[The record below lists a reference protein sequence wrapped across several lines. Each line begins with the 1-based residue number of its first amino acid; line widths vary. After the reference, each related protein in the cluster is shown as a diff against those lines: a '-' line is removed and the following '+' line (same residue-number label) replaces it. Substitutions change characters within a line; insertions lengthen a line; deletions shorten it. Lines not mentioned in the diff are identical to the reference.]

1 MITFAQQKFHIMA
14 EKELYDSESM
24 IMRAQYAMSL
34 IEDSWREG
42 NLSDMERED
51 FKRQISE
58 LLQGMTALL
67 DSNTKLGQELSE
79 AREDLTKARN
89 DLSSAQDDLLK
100 ANKKIDI
107 LQSEI
112 KYLKGKQNASNRH
125 RFGDKGEKNT
135 NGTSKSKGRTKDED
149 ENDYIEN
156 EGRNGNPSD
165 QCGSSSSEATSGGS
179 SPTPAEKAPR
189 DTSNRPDHYNTMHAD
204 VYVEHDCDLDAL
216 KAMGLTFLHYSRP
229 IDQFDRISVI
239 RQDRYKTA
247 WVRDKDGNEYAI
259 FIPKANDV
267 ASRPCVFANE
277 YSYDRPRL
285 VAHTSCT
292 HSLLSDLAV
301 NRFQYAMTSGR
312 EMTRM
317 LNEKMHMAPQT
328 IFNWLKWGA
337 EELKGGLK
345 HIKKKLLKHGT
356 VVYCDETWVDV
367 KVVEADG
374 TVHYV
379 KRYMWVIVNL
389 TTKVCYYLYGDRKRE
404 TIEKFLGDF
413 KGTLMTDA
421 YAAYAF
427 FNKLKDCTHVCCW
440 AHARRIFVSALRD
453 YKDEMARVFIDLIKL
468 LYKVELEN
476 IFFHRTEQ
484 EVVKTRKLES
494 IPILSQ
500 LLQKAN
506 ELLKMSD
513 SKKIRISEKL
523 HQALKYM
530 TNNWQELYGY
540 VNIGNVL
547 IDNNC
552 CERAVRPFTNLRK
565 NFGGFSSE
573 AGAIVAAIYL
583 TFVET
588 CKLMK
593 KTALDFFKGFFG
605 MTTSGRTDYELIVQE
620 LLC

>member
-1 MITFAQQKFHIMA
+1 MITFALQKFHIMA
-14 EKELYDSESM
+14 EKERYDTERM

-34 IEDSWREG
+34 IEDSWRGG

-51 FKRQISE
+51 FRRQISE
-58 LLQGMTALL
+58 LLQGMTTLL
-67 DSNTKLGQELSE
+67 DSNTRLGQELSD
-79 AREDLTKARN
+79 ARKDLDAARD
-89 DLSSAQDDLLK
+89 DLSK
-100 ANKKIDI
+100 AKKRIGV
-107 LQSEI
+107 LESEI

-125 RFGDKGEKNT
+125 RYGDNGEKNI

-156 EGRNGNPSD
+156 EGRNVTPATEGE
-165 QCGSSSSEATSGGS
+165 SSSSETSNTE
-179 SPTPAEKAPR
+179 SPKTPVEKSPR

-216 KAMGLTFLHYSRP
+216 KAMGLTFIRYTRP

-247 WVRDKDGNEYAI
+247 WVRDKDGKEFAI
-259 FIPKANDV
+259 FIPKADDA
-267 ASRPCVFANE
+267 ASRPCVFSNE
-277 YSYDRPRL
+277 NSYDRPRL

-337 EELKGGLK
+337 EELKVGLK
-345 HIKKKLLKHGT
+345 YIKKKLLKHGT
-356 VVYCDETWVDV
+356 VVYCDETWVDA
-367 KVVEADG
+367 KVREADG
-374 TVHYV
+374 TEHYV

-413 KGTLMTDA
+413 RGTLMTDA

-453 YKDEMARVFIDLIKL
+453 FKDEMAGAFIDLIKL

-484 EVVKTRKLES
+484 EVVKARKQEA

-500 LLQKAN
+500 LLQKAT

-513 SKKIRISEKL
+513 SKQVTISEKL

-530 TNNWQELYGY
+530 INNWQELYGY

-573 AGAIVAAIYL
+573 AGARVTATYL

>member
-1 MITFAQQKFHIMA
+1 MITFALQKFHIMA
-14 EKELYDSESM
+14 EKERYDTERM

-34 IEDSWREG
+34 IEDSWRGG

-51 FKRQISE
+51 FKSQIAE
-58 LLQGMTALL
+58 LLQGMTTLL
-67 DSNTKLGQELSE
+67 DSNTRLGQELADAKKDLDA
-79 AREDLTKARN
+79 ARD
-89 DLSSAQDDLLK
+89 DLSK
-100 ANKKIDI
+100 ANKKIGV
-107 LQSEI
+107 LESEI

-125 RFGDKGEKNT
+125 RYGDNGEKNI

-156 EGRNGNPSD
+156 EGRNVTPATEGD
-165 QCGSSSSEATSGGS
+165 ISSSETSNTE
-179 SPTPAEKAPR
+179 SPKAPVEKSPR

-216 KAMGLTFLHYSRP
+216 KAMGLTFIRYSRP

-247 WVRDKDGNEYAI
+247 WVRDKDGKEFAI
-259 FIPKANDV
+259 FIPKADDA
-267 ASRPCVFANE
+267 ASRPCVFSNE
-277 YSYDRPRL
+277 NSYDRPRL

-345 HIKKKLLKHGT
+345 YIKKKLLKHGT
-356 VVYCDETWVDV
+356 VVYCDETWVDA
-367 KVVEADG
+367 KVREADG
-374 TVHYV
+374 TEHYV

-413 KGTLMTDA
+413 RGTLMTDA

-453 YKDEMARVFIDLIKL
+453 FKDEMAGAFIDLIKL
-468 LYKVELEN
+468 LYKVGLEN

-484 EVVKTRKLES
+484 EVFNARKQEV

-500 LLQKAN
+500 LLQKAT
-506 ELLKMSD
+506 EQLKMSD
-513 SKKIRISEKL
+513 SKQVTILEKL

-530 TNNWQELYGY
+530 INNWQEPYGY

-573 AGAIVAAIYL
+573 AGARVAAIYL

>member
-1 MITFAQQKFHIMA
+1 
-14 EKELYDSESM
+14 
-24 IMRAQYAMSL
+24 MRAQYAMSL
-34 IEDSWREG
+34 IEDSWRGG

-51 FKRQISE
+51 FKSQIAE
-58 LLQGMTALL
+58 LLQGMTTLL
-67 DSNTKLGQELSE
+67 DSNTRLGQELADAKKDLDA
-79 AREDLTKARN
+79 ARD
-89 DLSSAQDDLLK
+89 DLSK
-100 ANKKIDI
+100 ANKKIGV
-107 LQSEI
+107 LESEI

-125 RFGDKGEKNT
+125 RYGDNGEKNI

-156 EGRNGNPSD
+156 EGRNVTPATEGD
-165 QCGSSSSEATSGGS
+165 SSSSETSNTE
-179 SPTPAEKAPR
+179 SPKAPVEKSPR

-216 KAMGLTFLHYSRP
+216 KAMGLTFIRYSRP

-247 WVRDKDGNEYAI
+247 WVRDKDGKEFAI
-259 FIPKANDV
+259 FIPKADDA
-267 ASRPCVFANE
+267 ASRPCVFSNE
-277 YSYDRPRL
+277 NSYDRPRL

-345 HIKKKLLKHGT
+345 YIKKKLLKHGT
-356 VVYCDETWVDV
+356 VVYCDETWVDA
-367 KVVEADG
+367 KVREADG
-374 TVHYV
+374 TEHYV

-389 TTKVCYYLYGDRKRE
+389 TTKVCYY
-404 TIEKFLGDF
+404 
-413 KGTLMTDA
+413 LMTDA

-453 YKDEMARVFIDLIKL
+453 FKDEMAGAFIDLIKL

-484 EVVKTRKLES
+484 EVVKARKQEA

-500 LLQKAN
+500 LLQKAT

-513 SKKIRISEKL
+513 SKQVTISEKL

-530 TNNWQELYGY
+530 INNWQELYGY

-573 AGAIVAAIYL
+573 AGARVAAIYL

>member
-34 IEDSWREG
+34 IEDSWRDG

-107 LQSEI
+107 LKSEI

-453 YKDEMARVFIDLIKL
+453 YKDEMAREFIDLIKL

-494 IPILSQ
+494 IAILSQ

>member
-42 NLSDMERED
+42 NLSYMERED

-156 EGRNGNPSD
+156 EGRNGNPSVQGD
-165 QCGSSSSEATSGGS
+165 STSSESTSAGSPATH
-179 SPTPAEKAPR
+179 AEKAPR

-216 KAMGLTFLHYSRP
+216 KAMGLTFLRYSRP
-229 IDQFDRISVI
+229 VDQFDRISVI

-247 WVRDKDGNEYAI
+247 WVRDKDGKEFAI
-259 FIPKANDV
+259 FIPKANDA
-267 ASRPCVFANE
+267 ASRPCVFSNE
-277 YSYDRPRL
+277 NSYDRPRL

-345 HIKKKLLKHGT
+345 HIKKKLLKQGT
-356 VVYCDETWVDV
+356 VVYCDETWVDA
-367 KVVEADG
+367 KVREADG

-389 TTKVCYYLYGDRKRE
+389 TTKVCYYLYGNRKRE

-427 FNKLKDCTHVCCW
+427 FSKLKKCTHVCCW

-453 YKDEMARVFIDLIKL
+453 YKDEMAREFIDLIKL

-476 IFFHRTEQ
+476 IFFHRTEE
-484 EVVKTRKLES
+484 EVVKARKLES

-506 ELLKMSD
+506 KLLKMSD

-552 CERAVRPFTNLRK
+552 CERAIRPFTNLRK

-573 AGAIVAAIYL
+573 SGARVAATYL

-605 MTTSGRTDYELIVQE
+605 MTTSGRKDYELIVQE

>member
-1 MITFAQQKFHIMA
+1 MQEPINMITFALQKFHIMA
-14 EKELYDSESM
+14 EKERYDTERM

-34 IEDSWREG
+34 IEDSWRGG

-51 FKRQISE
+51 FRRQIAE
-58 LLQGMTALL
+58 LLQGMTTLL
-67 DSNTKLGQELSE
+67 DSNTRLGQELSDAKKDLDA
-79 AREDLTKARN
+79 ARD
-89 DLSSAQDDLLK
+89 DLSK
-100 ANKKIDI
+100 ANKKIGV
-107 LQSEI
+107 LESEI

-125 RFGDKGEKNT
+125 RYGDKGEKDT
-135 NGTSKSKGRTKDED
+135 KGTSKSKGRTKDED
-149 ENDYIEN
+149 ENDYIES
-156 EGRNGNPSD
+156 EGRNVTPATEGD
-165 QCGSSSSEATSGGS
+165 SSSSETSNTE
-179 SPTPAEKAPR
+179 SPKTHVEKSPR

-216 KAMGLTFLHYSRP
+216 KAMGLTFIRYSRP

-247 WVRDKDGNEYAI
+247 WVRDKDGKEFAI
-259 FIPKANDV
+259 FIPKANDA

-292 HSLLSDLAV
+292 HCLLSDLAV

-337 EELKGGLK
+337 KELKGGLK
-345 HIKKKLLKHGT
+345 YIKKKLLKHGT
-356 VVYCDETWVDV
+356 VVYCDETWVDA
-367 KVVEADG
+367 KVSEADG
-374 TVHYV
+374 TEHYV

-453 YKDEMARVFIDLIKL
+453 YKDEMAKAFIDLIKL

-484 EVVKTRKLES
+484 EVVKARKKEA

-500 LLQKAN
+500 LLQKAT

-513 SKKIRISEKL
+513 SKKVTISEKL

-530 TNNWQELYGY
+530 LNNWQELYAY

-573 AGAIVAAIYL
+573 AGARVAAIYL

-593 KTALDFFKGFFG
+593 KTSLDFFKGFFG

>member
-1 MITFAQQKFHIMA
+1 MA
-14 EKELYDSESM
+14 EKARIDIERM
-24 IMRAQYAMSL
+24 VMRARYAMSL
-34 IEDSWREG
+34 IEDSSREG
-42 NLSDMERED
+42 KLSDMERED
-51 FKRQISE
+51 FKRQIAE
-58 LLQGMTALL
+58 LLQGMTTLL
-67 DSNTKLGQELSE
+67 DSNTRMGQELAE
-79 AREDLTKARN
+79 ARKDLQAARS
-89 DLSSAQDDLLK
+89 DLSCARSDLSCAQDDLSK
-100 ANKKIDI
+100 ANKKISL

-112 KYLKGKQNASNRH
+112 KYLKGKQTASNRH
-125 RFGDKGEKNT
+125 RYGDKGEKNT
-135 NGTSKSKGRTKDED
+135 SGTSRSKGRTKDED

-156 EGRNGNPSD
+156 EGRKGNPPGEED
-165 QCGSSSSEATSGGS
+165 NSSSKSTSTDS
-179 SPTPAEKAPR
+179 STAPAEKSPR
-189 DTSNRPDHYNTMHAD
+189 DTVNRPDHYNTMHAD
-204 VYVEHDCDLDAL
+204 VYVEHDCDLEAL

-247 WVRDKDGNEYAI
+247 WVRDKDGKEFAV
-259 FIPKANDV
+259 FIPKADDA

-312 EMTRM
+312 EITRL
-317 LNEKMHMAPQT
+317 LNEKMRMAPQT

-337 EELKGGLK
+337 EELKGGLS
-345 HIKKKLLKHGT
+345 HIKRKLLKHGT

-367 KVVEADG
+367 KVVAADG
-374 TVHYV
+374 TFHYV
-379 KRYMWVIVNL
+379 KRYMWVMVNL
-389 TTKVCYYLYGDRKRE
+389 TTKVCYYLYGDRSRE
-404 TIEKFLGDF
+404 TIKKFLGDF
-413 KGTLMTDA
+413 RGTLMTDA

-427 FNKLKDCTHVCCW
+427 FSKLKDCTHVCCW

-453 YKDEMARVFIDLIKL
+453 YKDELAGEFIELIKL

-476 IFFHRTEQ
+476 ILFHRTEQ
-484 EVVKTRKLES
+484 EVVKARKAEA

-500 LLQKAN
+500 LLQKAT

-513 SKKIRISEKL
+513 GKRITISEKL

-530 TNNWQELYGY
+530 LNNWQELYGY

-573 AGAIVAAIYL
+573 TGAVVAATYL

-605 MTTSGRTDYELIVQE
+605 MTSSGRTDYELITQE

>member
-1 MITFAQQKFHIMA
+1 MITFALQKFHIMA
-14 EKELYDSESM
+14 EKERYDTERM

-34 IEDSWREG
+34 IEDSWRGG

-51 FKRQISE
+51 FKSQIAE
-58 LLQGMTALL
+58 LLQGMTTLL
-67 DSNTKLGQELSE
+67 DSNTRLGQELADAKKDLDA
-79 AREDLTKARN
+79 ARD
-89 DLSSAQDDLLK
+89 DLSK
-100 ANKKIDI
+100 ANKKIGV
-107 LQSEI
+107 LESEI

-125 RFGDKGEKNT
+125 RYGDNGEKNI

-156 EGRNGNPSD
+156 EGRNVTPATEGD
-165 QCGSSSSEATSGGS
+165 ISSSETSNTE
-179 SPTPAEKAPR
+179 SPKAPVEKSPR

-216 KAMGLTFLHYSRP
+216 KAMGLTFIRYSRP

-247 WVRDKDGNEYAI
+247 WVRDKDGKEFAI
-259 FIPKANDV
+259 FIPKADDA
-267 ASRPCVFANE
+267 ASRPCVFSNE
-277 YSYDRPRL
+277 NSYDRPRL

-345 HIKKKLLKHGT
+345 YIKKKLLKHGT
-356 VVYCDETWVDV
+356 VVYCDETWVDA
-367 KVVEADG
+367 KVREADG
-374 TVHYV
+374 TEHYV

-404 TIEKFLGDF
+404 TIEQFLGDF
-413 KGTLMTDA
+413 RGTLMTDA

-453 YKDEMARVFIDLIKL
+453 FKDEMAGAFIDLIKL

-484 EVVKTRKLES
+484 EVVKARKQEA

-500 LLQKAN
+500 LLQKAT
-506 ELLKMSD
+506 EQLKMSD
-513 SKKIRISEKL
+513 SKQVTILEKL

-530 TNNWQELYGY
+530 ITTG
-540 VNIGNVL
+540 
-547 IDNNC
+547 
-552 CERAVRPFTNLRK
+552 R
-565 NFGGFSSE
+565 S
-573 AGAIVAAIYL
+573 L
-583 TFVET
+583 TD
-588 CKLMK
+588 M
-593 KTALDFFKGFFG
+593 
-605 MTTSGRTDYELIVQE
+605 
-620 LLC
+620 

>member
-1 MITFAQQKFHIMA
+1 MQEPINMITFALQKFHIMA
-14 EKELYDSESM
+14 EKERYDTERM

-34 IEDSWREG
+34 IEDSWRGG

-51 FKRQISE
+51 FKSQIAE
-58 LLQGMTALL
+58 LLQGMTTLL
-67 DSNTKLGQELSE
+67 DSNTRLGQELADAKKDLDA
-79 AREDLTKARN
+79 ARD
-89 DLSSAQDDLLK
+89 DLSK
-100 ANKKIDI
+100 ANKKIGV
-107 LQSEI
+107 LESEI

-125 RFGDKGEKNT
+125 RYGDNGEKNI

-156 EGRNGNPSD
+156 EGRNVTPATEGD
-165 QCGSSSSEATSGGS
+165 SSSSETSNTE
-179 SPTPAEKAPR
+179 SPKAPVEKSPR

-216 KAMGLTFLHYSRP
+216 KAMGLTFIRYSRP

-247 WVRDKDGNEYAI
+247 WVRDKDGKDFAI
-259 FIPKANDV
+259 FIPKADDA
-267 ASRPCVFANE
+267 ASRPCVFSNE
-277 YSYDRPRL
+277 NSYDRPRL

-345 HIKKKLLKHGT
+345 YIKKKLLKHGT
-356 VVYCDETWVDV
+356 VVYCDETWVDA
-367 KVVEADG
+367 KVREADG
-374 TVHYV
+374 TEHYV

-413 KGTLMTDA
+413 
-421 YAAYAF
+421 
-427 FNKLKDCTHVCCW
+427 
-440 AHARRIFVSALRD
+440 RD
-453 YKDEMARVFIDLIKL
+453 FKDEMAGAFIDLIKL

-484 EVVKTRKLES
+484 EVVKARKLES

-573 AGAIVAAIYL
+573 AGARVAAIYL

>member
-1 MITFAQQKFHIMA
+1 
-14 EKELYDSESM
+14 
-24 IMRAQYAMSL
+24 MRARYAMSL
-34 IEDSWREG
+34 IEDSSHEG
-42 NLSDMERED
+42 KLSDMERED
-51 FKRQISE
+51 FKRQITE
-58 LLQGMTALL
+58 LLQGMSTLL
-67 DSNTKLGQELSE
+67 DSNTRLGQELAA
-79 AREDLTKARN
+79 ARKDLNAARD
-89 DLSSAQDDLLK
+89 DLSK
-100 ANKKIDI
+100 ANRKIGV
-107 LQSEI
+107 LESEI

-125 RFGDKGEKNT
+125 RFGDKGEKDT
-135 NGTSKSKGRTKDED
+135 DGTSRPKGRTKDED

-156 EGRNGNPSD
+156 EGRDGHPSD
-165 QCGSSSSEATSGGS
+165 EVGSPSSDATGADS
-179 SPTPAEKAPR
+179 STTPSKKVPR

-216 KAMGLTFLHYSRP
+216 KAMGYTFLHYSRP

-239 RQDRYKTA
+239 RQDRYRTA
-247 WVRDKDGNEYAI
+247 WVRDKDGNKFAI
-259 FIPKANDV
+259 FIPKPDDA

-277 YSYDRPRL
+277 YTYDRPRC

-301 NRFQYAMTSGR
+301 NRYQYAMTSGR

-317 LNEKMHMAPQT
+317 LNEKMRMAPQT
-328 IFNWLKWGA
+328 LFNWLGWGA
-337 EELKGGLK
+337 EELQGGLK

-367 KVVEADG
+367 KVEEKDG

-427 FNKLKDCTHVCCW
+427 FSKLKDCTHVCCW

-453 YKDEMARVFIDLIKL
+453 YKDELAREFIELIKL

-484 EVVKTRKLES
+484 EVVKARKDEA

-500 LLQKAN
+500 LLQKATG
-506 ELLKMSD
+506 LLKMSD
-513 SKKIRISEKL
+513 SRQVTISEKL

-573 AGAIVAAIYL
+573 AGAAVAATYL

-605 MTTSGRTDYELIVQE
+605 MTSSGRTDYELITQE

>member
-1 MITFAQQKFHIMA
+1 MQEPINMITFALQKFHIMA
-14 EKELYDSESM
+14 EKERYDTERM

-34 IEDSWREG
+34 IEDSWRGG

-51 FKRQISE
+51 FKRQIAE
-58 LLQGMTALL
+58 LLQGMTTLL
-67 DSNTKLGQELSE
+67 DSNTRLGQELADAKKDLDA
-79 AREDLTKARN
+79 ARD
-89 DLSSAQDDLLK
+89 DLSK
-100 ANKKIDI
+100 ANKKIGV
-107 LQSEI
+107 LESEI

-135 NGTSKSKGRTKDED
+135 SGTSKSKGRTKDED

-156 EGRNGNPSD
+156 EGRNVTPATEGD
-165 QCGSSSSEATSGGS
+165 SSSSETSNTE
-179 SPTPAEKAPR
+179 SPKTPVEKSPR

-216 KAMGLTFLHYSRP
+216 KAMGLTFLRYSRP

-247 WVRDKDGNEYAI
+247 WVRDKDGKEFAI
-259 FIPKANDV
+259 FIPKATD
-267 ASRPCVFANE
+267 ASSRPCIFANE
-277 YSYDRPRL
+277 HSYDRPRL

-301 NRFQYAMTSGR
+301 NRYQYAMTSGR

-389 TTKVCYYLYGDRKRE
+389 TTKVCYYLYGNRKRE

-427 FNKLKDCTHVCCW
+427 FSKLKKCTHVCCW

-484 EVVKTRKLES
+484 EVVRARKLEA

-513 SKKIRISEKL
+513 SKKISISEKL

-547 IDNNC
+547 IDNNAS
-552 CERAVRPFTNLRK
+552 ERAIRPFTNLRK

-573 AGAIVAAIYL
+573 SGAKVAATYL

-593 KTALDFFKGFFG
+593 KTALDFFKGFFS
-605 MTTSGRTDYELIVQE
+605 MTSGGRFDYELIVQE

>member
-1 MITFAQQKFHIMA
+1 
-14 EKELYDSESM
+14 
-24 IMRAQYAMSL
+24 
-34 IEDSWREG
+34 
-42 NLSDMERED
+42 
-51 FKRQISE
+51 
-58 LLQGMTALL
+58 
-67 DSNTKLGQELSE
+67 
-79 AREDLTKARN
+79 
-89 DLSSAQDDLLK
+89 
-100 ANKKIDI
+100 
-107 LQSEI
+107 
-112 KYLKGKQNASNRH
+112 
-125 RFGDKGEKNT
+125 
-135 NGTSKSKGRTKDED
+135 
-149 ENDYIEN
+149 
-156 EGRNGNPSD
+156 
-165 QCGSSSSEATSGGS
+165 
-179 SPTPAEKAPR
+179 
-189 DTSNRPDHYNTMHAD
+189 MHAD

-301 NRFQYAMTSGR
+301 NRFQYAMTSVR

-427 FNKLKDCTHVCCW
+427 FSKLKKCTHVCCW

-453 YKDEMARVFIDLIKL
+453 YKDEMAREFIDLIKL

-484 EVVKTRKLES
+484 EVVKARKLES

-513 SKKIRISEKL
+513 SKKISISEKL

-547 IDNNC
+547 IDNN
-552 CERAVRPFTNLRK
+552 ASYPNFSFIPT
-565 NFGGFSSE
+565 FGGSYYKRL
-573 AGAIVAAIYL
+573 VA
-583 TFVET
+583 
-588 CKLMK
+588 
-593 KTALDFFKGFFG
+593 
-605 MTTSGRTDYELIVQE
+605 
-620 LLC
+620 

>member
-1 MITFAQQKFHIMA
+1 MITFALQKFHIMA
-14 EKELYDSESM
+14 EKERYDTERM

-34 IEDSWREG
+34 IEDSWRGG

-51 FKRQISE
+51 FRRQISE
-58 LLQGMTALL
+58 LLQGMTTLL
-67 DSNTKLGQELSE
+67 DSNTRLGQELAD
-79 AREDLTKARN
+79 ARK
-89 DLSSAQDDLLK
+89 DLSAARDDLSK
-100 ANKKIDI
+100 ANKKIGV
-107 LQSEI
+107 LESEI

-125 RFGDKGEKNT
+125 RYGDKGDKDTKGN
-135 NGTSKSKGRTKDED
+135 SKSKGRTKDED

-156 EGRNGNPSD
+156 EGRNVTPATEGD
-165 QCGSSSSEATSGGS
+165 SSSSETSNTE
-179 SPTPAEKAPR
+179 SPKTPVEKSPR

-216 KAMGLTFLHYSRP
+216 KAMGLTFIRYSRP

-247 WVRDKDGNEYAI
+247 WVRDKDGKEFAI
-259 FIPKANDV
+259 FIPKANDA

-345 HIKKKLLKHGT
+345 YIKKKLLKYGT
-356 VVYCDETWVDV
+356 VVYCDETWVDA
-367 KVVEADG
+367 KVREADG
-374 TVHYV
+374 TEHYV

-389 TTKVCYYLYGDRKRE
+389 KTKVCYYLYGDRKRE

-413 KGTLMTDA
+413 RGTLMTDA

-453 YKDEMARVFIDLIKL
+453 FKDEMAGAFIDLIKL

-484 EVVKTRKLES
+484 EVVKARKQEA

-500 LLQKAN
+500 LLQKAT

-513 SKKIRISEKL
+513 NKQVTISEKL

-530 TNNWQELYGY
+530 INNWQELYAY
-540 VNIGNVL
+540 VNMGNVL

-573 AGAIVAAIYL
+573 AGARVAAIYL

>member
-1 MITFAQQKFHIMA
+1 M
-14 EKELYDSESM
+14 
-24 IMRAQYAMSL
+24 
-34 IEDSWREG
+34 
-42 NLSDMERED
+42 
-51 FKRQISE
+51 
-58 LLQGMTALL
+58 
-67 DSNTKLGQELSE
+67 
-79 AREDLTKARN
+79 
-89 DLSSAQDDLLK
+89 SSAQDDLLK

-453 YKDEMARVFIDLIKL
+453 YKDEMAREFIDLIKL

-573 AGAIVAAIYL
+573 AGAIVAATYL

>member
-1 MITFAQQKFHIMA
+1 MITFALQKFHIMA
-14 EKELYDSESM
+14 EKERYDTERM

-34 IEDSWREG
+34 IEDSWRGG

-51 FKRQISE
+51 FRRQISE
-58 LLQGMTALL
+58 LLQGMTTLL
-67 DSNTKLGQELSE
+67 DSNTRLGQELSD
-79 AREDLTKARN
+79 ARKDLDAARD
-89 DLSSAQDDLLK
+89 DLSK
-100 ANKKIDI
+100 ANKKIGV
-107 LQSEI
+107 LESEI

-125 RFGDKGEKNT
+125 RYGDNGEKNI

-156 EGRNGNPSD
+156 EGRNVTPATEGD
-165 QCGSSSSEATSGGS
+165 SSSSETSNTE
-179 SPTPAEKAPR
+179 SPKTPVEKSPR

-216 KAMGLTFLHYSRP
+216 KAMGLTFIRYSRP

-247 WVRDKDGNEYAI
+247 WVRDKDGKEFAI
-259 FIPKANDV
+259 FIPKADDA
-267 ASRPCVFANE
+267 ASRPCVLSNE
-277 YSYDRPRL
+277 NSYDRPRL

-337 EELKGGLK
+337 EELKVGLK
-345 HIKKKLLKHGT
+345 YIKKKLLKHGT
-356 VVYCDETWVDV
+356 VVYCDETWVDA
-367 KVVEADG
+367 KVREADG
-374 TVHYV
+374 TEHYV

-404 TIEKFLGDF
+404 TIEQFLGDF
-413 KGTLMTDA
+413 RGTLMTDA

-453 YKDEMARVFIDLIKL
+453 FKDEMAGAFIDLIKL

-484 EVVKTRKLES
+484 EVVKARKQEA

-500 LLQKAN
+500 LLQKAT

-513 SKKIRISEKL
+513 SKQVTISEKL

-530 TNNWQELYGY
+530 INNWQELYGY

-573 AGAIVAAIYL
+573 AGARVAAIYL

-605 MTTSGRTDYELIVQE
+605 MTTSGRTNYELIVQE

>member
-1 MITFAQQKFHIMA
+1 
-14 EKELYDSESM
+14 
-24 IMRAQYAMSL
+24 
-34 IEDSWREG
+34 
-42 NLSDMERED
+42 
-51 FKRQISE
+51 
-58 LLQGMTALL
+58 MTTLL
-67 DSNTKLGQELSE
+67 DSNTRLGQELSD
-79 AREDLTKARN
+79 ARK
-89 DLSSAQDDLLK
+89 DLSAARDDLSK
-100 ANKKIDI
+100 ANKKIGV
-107 LQSEI
+107 LESEI

-125 RFGDKGEKNT
+125 RYGDKGDKDTDGN
-135 NGTSKSKGRTKDED
+135 SKSKGRTKDED

-156 EGRNGNPSD
+156 EGRNVTPATEGD
-165 QCGSSSSEATSGGS
+165 SSSSETSNTE
-179 SPTPAEKAPR
+179 SPKTHVEKSPR

-216 KAMGLTFLHYSRP
+216 KAMGLTFIRYSRP

-247 WVRDKDGNEYAI
+247 WVRDKDGKEFAI
-259 FIPKANDV
+259 FIPKANDA

-317 LNEKMHMAPQT
+317 LNEKM
-328 IFNWLKWGA
+328 
-337 EELKGGLK
+337 
-345 HIKKKLLKHGT
+345 
-356 VVYCDETWVDV
+356 
-367 KVVEADG
+367 
-374 TVHYV
+374 
-379 KRYMWVIVNL
+379 
-389 TTKVCYYLYGDRKRE
+389 
-404 TIEKFLGDF
+404 
-413 KGTLMTDA
+413 
-421 YAAYAF
+421 
-427 FNKLKDCTHVCCW
+427 
-440 AHARRIFVSALRD
+440 
-453 YKDEMARVFIDLIKL
+453 
-468 LYKVELEN
+468 
-476 IFFHRTEQ
+476 
-484 EVVKTRKLES
+484 
-494 IPILSQ
+494 
-500 LLQKAN
+500 
-506 ELLKMSD
+506 
-513 SKKIRISEKL
+513 
-523 HQALKYM
+523 
-530 TNNWQELYGY
+530 QELYAY

-573 AGAIVAAIYL
+573 AGARVAAIYL

>member
-1 MITFAQQKFHIMA
+1 MQEPINMITFALQKFHIMA
-14 EKELYDSESM
+14 EKERYDTERM

-34 IEDSWREG
+34 IEDSWRGG

-51 FKRQISE
+51 FKSQIAE
-58 LLQGMTALL
+58 LLQGMTTLL
-67 DSNTKLGQELSE
+67 DSNTRLGQELADAKKDLDA
-79 AREDLTKARN
+79 ARD
-89 DLSSAQDDLLK
+89 DLSK
-100 ANKKIDI
+100 ANKKIGV
-107 LQSEI
+107 LESEI

-125 RFGDKGEKNT
+125 RYGDNGEKNI

-156 EGRNGNPSD
+156 EGRNVTPATEGD
-165 QCGSSSSEATSGGS
+165 ISSSETSNTE
-179 SPTPAEKAPR
+179 SPKAPVEKSPR

-216 KAMGLTFLHYSRP
+216 KAMGLTFIRYSRP

-247 WVRDKDGNEYAI
+247 WVRDKDGKEFAI
-259 FIPKANDV
+259 FIPKADDA
-267 ASRPCVFANE
+267 ASRPCVFSNE
-277 YSYDRPRL
+277 NSYDRPRL

-345 HIKKKLLKHGT
+345 YIKKKLLKHGT
-356 VVYCDETWVDV
+356 VVYCDETWVDA
-367 KVVEADG
+367 KVREADG
-374 TVHYV
+374 TEHYV

-413 KGTLMTDA
+413 RGTLMTDA

-453 YKDEMARVFIDLIKL
+453 FKDEMAGAFIDLIKL

-484 EVVKTRKLES
+484 EVVKARKQEA

-500 LLQKAN
+500 LLQKTT

-513 SKKIRISEKL
+513 SKQVTISEKL

-530 TNNWQELYGY
+530 ITTG
-540 VNIGNVL
+540 
-547 IDNNC
+547 
-552 CERAVRPFTNLRK
+552 RSFTD
-565 NFGGFSSE
+565 
-573 AGAIVAAIYL
+573 
-583 TFVET
+583 
-588 CKLMK
+588 M
-593 KTALDFFKGFFG
+593 
-605 MTTSGRTDYELIVQE
+605 
-620 LLC
+620 